1 MTVKI
6 KINGP
11 IIANDDKWIYEL
23 FEMDATSPKDIT
35 NALPDNGENVEIT
48 INSYGGLVDEG
59 NEIYTELMNYPGQ
72 VTVNI
77 IMAGSAAS
85 IIAMAGK
92 PTKISPVGQI
102 MIHNVSMYAGGDYH
116 DMDKASEI
124 LKKSNESLANA
135 YMYKTGLSKEELLAK
150 MDEETWLTSDEAVE
164 LGFADEMM
172 FEANERP
179 LLVANGGAGLLPPQ
193 AINKVKELKENNQPI
208 PNATV
213 DVEKMVVK
221 FMDKFLAKWTDEVIN
236 GKADNKAPAG
246 LSIEDAEEKQNNKVE
261 SPNENK
267 SPFERFLFI
276 K

>member
-1 MTVKI
+1 MTTKI
-6 KINGP
+6 KVNGP
-11 IIANDDKWIYEL
+11 IISNDDKWIYDL
-23 FEMDATSPKDIT
+23 FEMDATSPNDIT
-35 NALPDNGENVEIT
+35 NALPENGEDVEIT

-59 NEIYTELMNYPGQ
+59 NEIYTELMNYPGR
-72 VTVNI
+72 VTVNV

-102 MIHNVSMYAGGDYH
+102 MIHNVSMIQGGDYH

-135 YMYKTGLSKEELLAK
+135 YMYKTGLGKEDLLAK
-150 MDEETWLTSDEAVE
+150 MDEETWLTADEAIE

-179 LLVANGGAGLLPPQ
+179 ALVADGGAGLLPPK
-193 AINKVKELKENNQPI
+193 AINKVKEMKENQSPADVSIDIEKVAKKVAEKVTEQIINGNGEKPRGLANNDPEEKENNKE
-208 PNATV
+208 NDT
-213 DVEKMVVK
+213 
-221 FMDKFLAKWTDEVIN
+221 
-236 GKADNKAPAG
+236 
-246 LSIEDAEEKQNNKVE
+246 
-261 SPNENK
+261 PNENQ

>member
-1 MTVKI
+1 MRI

-11 IIANDDKWIYEL
+11 IVSNDEKWIYDWL
-23 FEMDATSPKDIT
+23 EMDATSPKDIT
-35 NALPDNGENVEIT
+35 NALPDNGEDVELT

-59 NEIYTELMNYPGQ
+59 NEIYTELKNYPGQ
-72 VTVNI
+72 VSVNVV
-77 IMAGSAAS
+77 MAGSAAS

-102 MIHNVSMYAGGDYH
+102 MIHNVSMVQGGDYH

-135 YMYKTGLSKEELLAK
+135 YMLKTGLSREELLSK
-150 MDEETWLTSDEAVE
+150 MDKETWLTADEAVE

-172 FEANERP
+172 FEAQERP
-179 LLVANGGAGLLPPQ
+179 LMVADGGAGLLPKN
-193 AINKVKELKENNQPI
+193 AINKVKELQENQKQLVANV
-208 PNATV
+208 NVDAEKLAETV
-213 DVEKMVVK
+213 VE
-221 FMDKFLAKWTDEVIN
+221 EVISRLEI
-236 GKADNKAPAG
+236 KY
-246 LSIEDAEEKQNNKVE
+246 KQNNKE
-261 SPNENK
+261 DDTLNENQ